1 MNLENPALY
10 PLIEEQLKAAQMFR
24 EACTNPRLVR
34 RSMEARAA
42 LFRALTEIENASKE
56 VQTHE

>member
-1 MNLENPALY
+1 MNLENPALW

-24 EACTNPRLVR
+24 EACCNPRLVR

-56 VQTHE
+56 N